1 MRNTYALLLLALLL
15 LAGCKKEK
23 PPGNSGEITLTSELY
38 GSGPYYVMGYNFALG
53 KTVSTLDA
61 PGPDIVVLPE
71 SSPDNTV
78 VKSAYLSSDNLK
90 DSFVH
95 NKSFNDLTSAE
106 AFFNNYLEVDDAA
119 GYTGIAADIRPYQ
132 VWTYRTNQNKFVKLL
147 ILKVKKEIRKD
158 TPYAETTLRFVY
170 QPDGS
175 RTFPQ

>member
-1 MRNTYALLLLALLL
+1 MMASLLI
-15 LAGCKKEK
+15 LAGGCNKDDN
-23 PPGNSGEITLTSELY
+23 PGSSGEITLTSEIY
-38 GSGPYYVMGYNFALG
+38 GSGPYYVSGYNFSLG
-53 KTVSTLDA
+53 EMVSTLDA

-90 DSFVH
+90 DSFTF
-95 NKSFNDLTSAE
+95 NASFDDLASAE
-106 AFFNNYLEVDDAA
+106 NFFNNYLEVDDSK
-119 GYTGIAADIRPYQ
+119 GYAGIAADIQPYQ
-132 VWTYRTNQNKFVKLL
+132 IWTYRTNNNTFVKMLV
-147 ILKVKKEIRKD
+147 LKVRKEIRND